1 MSKAHK
7 IELSTHDTTQAG
19 AEKALL
25 RNQVNEWVQKLRTAE
40 QSGLYGTNIP
50 ACADVLA
57 ELCYQINQDKIQAE
71 VISGVMKRGNWFL
84 SLEMVRQRAGYA
96 WARKVKK

>member
-7 IELSTHDTTQAG
+7 IELGTHRTTEDA
-19 AEKALL
+19 AEKAIVST
-25 RNQVNEWVQKLRTAE
+25 QVNKWVEKLRTAE
-40 QSGLYGTNIP
+40 QSGLYGINTP

-57 ELCYQINQDKIQAE
+57 ELCYQINQDRVQAE

-84 SLEMVRQRAGYA
+84 ALQMVRQRAGYA